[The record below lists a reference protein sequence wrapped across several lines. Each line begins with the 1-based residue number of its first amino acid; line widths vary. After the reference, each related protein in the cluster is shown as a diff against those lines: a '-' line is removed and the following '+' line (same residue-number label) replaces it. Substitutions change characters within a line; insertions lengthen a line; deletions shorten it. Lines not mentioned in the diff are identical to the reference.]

1 MSILKEEDKV
11 RYQQDEVTLRNWY
24 RCRMSYQYKKF
35 NTMKATSRGLIARTI
50 VGMYVQPLRTK
61 YGNGHSKWC
70 EVIGMTEDK
79 AFSVAEIL
87 GEIAFEKYILH
98 CRYVDGAYAKAPI
111 QLEIGDIGKVSET
124 LPSMV

>member
-1 MSILKEEDKV
+1 MNILKEEDKV
-11 RYQQDEVTLRNWY
+11 RHQQDAVTLRNWY

-35 NTMKATSRGLIARTI
+35 NTIKATSRGLIARTI

-61 YGNGHSKWC
+61 YGNEHGKWC
-70 EVIGMTEDK
+70 EVIGMTEEK

-98 CRYVDGAYAKAPI
+98 CRNVDGVKAPI